1 MVQYKVDILVLTE
14 TKIDSSFLNQQFD
27 IEGFCLPYR
36 LDRNKNGGGVLVYI
50 RENIPSKIL
59 KKTILPDDIEGTN
72 IELNL
77 RNHKW
82 LLCATY
88 HPPNQKDDY
97 FFNHLEKAIDVYHQ
111 TYDKF
116 LLIGDFNAEDTEP
129 YLSQF
134 LFEYDGKNIV
144 SEKTCF
150 KSKDNRGCIDLF
162 ITNSPN
168 SFQNTST
175 IATGPSD
182 FHKMVI
188 TVLKA
193 TFRKSKPKVFTC
205 RDFKLFN
212 EKKFKPDLKIFLRI
226 TNISSYYVFGK
237 IFS

>member
-116 LLIGDFNAEDTEP
+116 LLIGDFNEGDTDHA
-129 YLSQF
+129 YHNFCFSMMQKYCLS
-134 LFEYDGKNIV
+134 KNM
-144 SEKTCF
+144 
-150 KSKDNRGCIDLF
+150 L
-162 ITNSPN
+162 
-168 SFQNTST
+168 
-175 IATGPSD
+175 
-182 FHKMVI
+182 
-188 TVLKA
+188 
-193 TFRKSKPKVFTC
+193 
-205 RDFKLFN
+205 
-212 EKKFKPDLKIFLRI
+212 
-226 TNISSYYVFGK
+226 
-237 IFS
+237 